1 MAKTELWSQEGI
13 CPRGRSPGLTRVWK
27 PREPGVQR
35 GSRRVL
41 RPGSSSPGRPVQCRL
56 GQAEPR
62 RTRGGEAPAPAPP
75 TLAGPGPGGHP
86 AHPDPAPSA
95 KGGEHFESSGWARGW
110 QTVCRRIQRPDPG
123 QHWTNTRLISSKQS
137 HQRWLKTSPDS
148 FPLISRRTPVAL
160 QLLCK
165 AILSI
170 YLLSAWS
177 WMEGAEVP
185 RLSGALLWAVS
196 CWRHPSPG
204 TTSQFLRPV
213 RTALLSQREQV
224 LKRLRELPGQF
235 PSVAHQPVRC
245 EAAGGCP
252 GERGWPGWWM
262 P

>member
-1 MAKTELWSQEGI
+1 MVPGGHLSQRPE
-13 CPRGRSPGLTRVWK
+13 PRTYPGLEAEGAGCAAGFKACAEAGIV
-27 PREPGVQR
+27 EPWAPCAV
-35 GSRRVL
+35 
-41 RPGSSSPGRPVQCRL
+41 PL
-56 GQAEPR
+56 GAGGASQNPR
-62 RTRGGEAPAPAPP
+62 RGGPSPAPP